1 MIVGKKCHIQE
12 DGLAFKE
19 DTEAKMILK
28 ADLPEVHTSS
38 NIIASLRREELWRVL
53 GSFTGPN
60 TSSSFTRLVEDT
72 LTPATASGQQG
83 QPT

>member
-1 MIVGKKCHIQE
+1 MIVGKKCRIQE

-28 ADLPEVHTSS
+28 ADLPEVDTSS
-38 NIIASLRREELWRVL
+38 NIMTSLRRKELWRAL
-53 GSFTGPN
+53 GSFIGPN
-60 TSSSFTRLVEDT
+60 TSSSFTRLVGDT

>member
-28 ADLPEVHTSS
+28 AELPEVHTSS
-38 NIIASLRREELWRVL
+38 NITAPLRRKELWRAL

-60 TSSSFTRLVEDT
+60 TSSSFTLLVEDT

>member
-1 MIVGKKCHIQE
+1 MIVGKKCDIQE

-19 DTEAKMILK
+19 DTEAKMILE
-28 ADLPEVHTSS
+28 AELPEVHTSF
-38 NIIASLRREELWRVL
+38 NIIAPLRREELWRVL

-72 LTPATASGQQG
+72 LTPATASGQEG
-83 QPT
+83 RPT